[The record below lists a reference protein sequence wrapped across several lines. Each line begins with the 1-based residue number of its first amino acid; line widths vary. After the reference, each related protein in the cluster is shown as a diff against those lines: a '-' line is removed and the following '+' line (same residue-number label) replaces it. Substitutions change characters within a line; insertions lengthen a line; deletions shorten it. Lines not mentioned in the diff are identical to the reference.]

1 MSRAPSGSSSTTS
14 PPTGPLL
21 PPHSLLPAPIFF
33 FLIVSPDPLAD
44 SSLGEVCSVRGW
56 GVGSGTVSDRCP
68 RQWSC
73 GVWSTG
79 CVLLRCICADVRH
92 QHLFTCD
99 IGCAH
104 CCVAL
109 CCGLGDFQSV
119 QGTISTQ
126 NTCHAQDQPKTR
138 DPEPRHRIR
147 PKPNHQTY
155 LCPTSETLNPRCKRL
170 KRGSG
175 EQVSEE
181 LLQHKLKTFVE
192 EADMEQA
199 MSGALLPRPPPLAAR
214 LPSFSVCTSRV
225 PCVLWPVCVTS
236 DLWAAGA
243 DGRRER
249 AEGGRVPAAPRAVE
263 AVRPRAPHQRWR
275 LQALHRRPLS
285 LTQPLS
291 ARFSAL

>member
-1 MSRAPSGSSSTTS
+1 MCALLCCVVLWFGGFAGQRRAPRTTLSSNACWGSTRTS
-14 PPTGPLL
+14 RSRPFVVVF
-21 PPHSLLPAPIFF
+21 A
-33 FLIVSPDPLAD
+33 
-44 SSLGEVCSVRGW
+44 
-56 GVGSGTVSDRCP
+56 
-68 RQWSC
+68 
-73 GVWSTG
+73 
-79 CVLLRCICADVRH
+79 
-92 QHLFTCD
+92 
-99 IGCAH
+99 
-104 CCVAL
+104 
-109 CCGLGDFQSV
+109 DFQSV

-236 DLWAAGA
+236 DLWAA
-243 DGRRER
+243 
-249 AEGGRVPAAPRAVE
+249 
-263 AVRPRAPHQRWR
+263 
-275 LQALHRRPLS
+275 
-285 LTQPLS
+285 
-291 ARFSAL
+291 